1 MLIGLDSVCHL
12 NDSFVFAREPS
23 SYISQVMGEF
33 RLRNARG
40 FWERKK
46 NPRWPCG
53 VAFLSLGDP
62 DPSWGLTVVF
72 H

>member
-1 MLIGLDSVCHL
+1 MLIGLDDMCRL

-23 SYISQVMGEF
+23 SYICQVMGEV
-33 RLRNARG
+33 RLRSARE
-40 FWERKK
+40 FWQK
-46 NPRWPCG
+46 NLRWPCG

-62 DPSWGLTVVF
+62 DPSWGLTDVL